1 MPSKKVYNK
10 IAKKHLDWSKIKSKF
25 YTTIDME
32 LKEGV
37 WKIKKQ
43 KEVILNE

>member
-10 IAKKHLDWSKIKSKF
+10 IAKKHFDWSIF
-25 YTTIDME
+25 WNTIDME

-37 WKIKKQ
+37 WKIKKK